1 MSKIVIKNLEK
12 SFGENKVIN
21 NFNIDIKDGEFI
33 VLVGPSGCGKSTLLR
48 MVSGLESI
56 DQGEIFLD
64 TKLINNLIPSKREIA
79 MVFQSYALYPH
90 MNVFENM
97 SFGLKMEK
105 ISKNEINEK
114 VNHAATTLQIEDLLD
129 RKPKQLSGGQRQRVA
144 IGRAITRNPKV
155 FLFDEPLS
163 NLDAALRSEMRV
175 EISKLH
181 KKLNS
186 NIIYVTH
193 DQVEA
198 MTLADRVVV
207 MNNGKIQQIGSPK
220 EIYNRPF
227 NTFVASFIGSPPM
240 NLIPI
245 SRNSEN
251 KTKTISFDETIT
263 LCNSFME
270 LDKRNLIIFPEGSR
284 GKPNV
289 MKSFRKGAARFS
301 LALNK
306 PIVPIYIDGSSKS
319 WPKGK
324 IFMRPCKITINILE
338 PIDPN
343 DYISNQNDN
352 VLNAKQLTTALEEK
366 FMKEITVEGA
376 QLALEIGPILLKE
389 LKKNEFPLMFNIL
402 ETICNNKKLS
412 INW

>member
-12 SFGENKVIN
+12 SFGDNKVIN
-21 NFNIDIKDGEFI
+21 NFNIEIDDGEFI

-48 MVSGLESI
+48 MFSGLENI

-105 ISKNEINEK
+105 ISKSEIKKK
-114 VNHAATTLQIEDLLD
+114 VDNAAITLQIEDLLE

-181 KKLNS
+181 KKLKS

-193 DQVEA
+193 DQIEA
-198 MTLADRVVV
+198 MTLADRIVVLNKG
-207 MNNGKIQQIGSPK
+207 MIEQFGTPAEIYTDPNNIFVAEFIGSPK
-220 EIYNRPF
+220 MNIIKIDREQIINSNTIKLFDNKITFENFKFKDEVYFGIRPEDISLKSDKEIKLD
-227 NTFVASFIGSPPM
+227 VKVEIIE
-240 NLIPI
+240 NLGFEKII
-245 SRNSEN
+245 YAKLSEN
-251 KTKTISFDETIT
+251 QIIIKSSENIKNVPLNISFSKNKV
-263 LCNSFME
+263 LLF
-270 LDKRNLIIFPEGSR
+270 DK
-284 GKPNV
+284 
-289 MKSFRKGAARFS
+289 
-301 LALNK
+301 NK
-306 PIVPIYIDGSSKS
+306 NRI
-319 WPKGK
+319 
-324 IFMRPCKITINILE
+324 R
-338 PIDPN
+338 
-343 DYISNQNDN
+343 
-352 VLNAKQLTTALEEK
+352 
-366 FMKEITVEGA
+366 
-376 QLALEIGPILLKE
+376 
-389 LKKNEFPLMFNIL
+389 
-402 ETICNNKKLS
+402 
-412 INW
+412 

>member
-12 SFGENKVIN
+12 SFGVNKVID
-21 NFNIDIKDGEFI
+21 NFNIDISDGEFI

-105 ISKNEINEK
+105 IPKNEIKEK
-114 VNHAATTLQIEDLLD
+114 VFNAATTLQIEDLLD

-181 KKLNS
+181 KKLKS

-193 DQVEA
+193 DQIEA
-198 MTLADRVVV
+198 MTLADRIVVLNKGIIEQFGTPNEIYNDP
-207 MNNGKIQQIGSPK
+207 NNIFVAEFIGSPK
-220 EIYNRPF
+220 MNIIKINKEQFVNSNTINLFKNKITFENFNFKDEIYLGIRPED
-227 NTFVASFIGSPPM
+227 V
-240 NLIPI
+240 NLNENHEVQLEVKIEHI
-245 SRNSEN
+245 ENLGFEKIIHTKLYDSNITIKSSEN
-251 KTKTISFDETIT
+251 VKKESMKISFSKNKV
-263 LCNSFME
+263 LFF
-270 LDKRNLIIFPEGSR
+270 DK
-284 GKPNV
+284 
-289 MKSFRKGAARFS
+289 
-301 LALNK
+301 
-306 PIVPIYIDGSSKS
+306 SKDR
-319 WPKGK
+319 
-324 IFMRPCKITINILE
+324 MR
-338 PIDPN
+338 
-343 DYISNQNDN
+343 
-352 VLNAKQLTTALEEK
+352 
-366 FMKEITVEGA
+366 
-376 QLALEIGPILLKE
+376 
-389 LKKNEFPLMFNIL
+389 
-402 ETICNNKKLS
+402 
-412 INW
+412 

>member
-56 DQGEIFLD
+56 DKGEIFLD

-105 ISKNEINEK
+105 ISKNEISEK
-114 VNHAATTLQIEDLLD
+114 VNHAAAILQIEDLLE

-181 KKLNS
+181 KKLKT

-193 DQVEA
+193 DQIEA
-198 MTLADRVVV
+198 MTLADRIVVLNKGIIEQFGKPNEIYTDP
-207 MNNGKIQQIGSPK
+207 NNIFVAEFIGSPK
-220 EIYNRPF
+220 MNIIKINKEQIVNSNTIELFKNKMTFENFDFKDEIYLGIRPEDI
-227 NTFVASFIGSPPM
+227 NVKNDHEIKLDVKVDLIE
-240 NLIPI
+240 NLGFEKII
-245 SRNSEN
+245 YAKLSDTQIIIKSSEDIN
-251 KTKTISFDETIT
+251 NQPLKISF
-263 LCNSFME
+263 SK
-270 LDKRNLIIFPEGSR
+270 DKVLFFD
-284 GKPNV
+284 K
-289 MKSFRKGAARFS
+289 
-301 LALNK
+301 NK
-306 PIVPIYIDGSSKS
+306 NRI
-319 WPKGK
+319 
-324 IFMRPCKITINILE
+324 R
-338 PIDPN
+338 
-343 DYISNQNDN
+343 
-352 VLNAKQLTTALEEK
+352 
-366 FMKEITVEGA
+366 
-376 QLALEIGPILLKE
+376 
-389 LKKNEFPLMFNIL
+389 
-402 ETICNNKKLS
+402 
-412 INW
+412 

>member
-12 SFGENKVIN
+12 SFGDNKVIN
-21 NFNIDIKDGEFI
+21 KFNIDIKDGEFI

-105 ISKNEINEK
+105 IPKNEIKEK
-114 VNHAATTLQIEDLLD
+114 VYNAAATLQIEDLLD

-181 KKLNS
+181 KKLKS

-193 DQVEA
+193 DQIEA
-198 MTLADRVVV
+198 MTLADRIVVL
-207 MNNGKIQQIGSPK
+207 NKGIIEQFGTPK
-220 EIYNRPF
+220 EIYNDP
-227 NTFVASFIGSPPM
+227 NNIFVAEFIGSPKM
-240 NLIPI
+240 NIIKINKEQIVNSNTINLFKNKITFENFNFKDEIYLGIRPEDI
-245 SRNSEN
+245 SLKDNHEVQLEVKIEHIENLGFEKIIHTKLSDTNIMIKSSEN
-251 KTKTISFDETIT
+251 VKKESMQISFSKNKV
-263 LCNSFME
+263 LFF
-270 LDKRNLIIFPEGSR
+270 DK
-284 GKPNV
+284 
-289 MKSFRKGAARFS
+289 
-301 LALNK
+301 
-306 PIVPIYIDGSSKS
+306 SKDR
-319 WPKGK
+319 
-324 IFMRPCKITINILE
+324 MR
-338 PIDPN
+338 
-343 DYISNQNDN
+343 
-352 VLNAKQLTTALEEK
+352 
-366 FMKEITVEGA
+366 
-376 QLALEIGPILLKE
+376 
-389 LKKNEFPLMFNIL
+389 
-402 ETICNNKKLS
+402 
-412 INW
+412 